1 MTPTLNPMRRHRK
14 RCGHVREQL
23 SDYLDGDLDATA
35 IDALTRHT
43 RFCPS
48 CRRMLT
54 NLRRTVSGLRAL
66 RALDA
71 ATGNA
76 APHEHD

>member
-23 SDYLDGDLDATA
+23 SDYLDGDLDTA
-35 IDALTRHT
+35 QADAVTRHT
-43 RFCPS
+43 RFCPN

-54 NLRRTVSGLRAL
+54 NLTRTVSGLRAL
-66 RALDA
+66 GDSDA
-71 ATGNA
+71 ATGTSRA
-76 APHEHD
+76 HD